1 MDGEKIRKASEI
13 FNTLLQKKQVTEKD
27 DQILFNYYVYDD
39 DIQIALDNILEGLG
53 FYLYNYRNGLY
64 LSVKKDNKV
73 FGFSNEELK
82 SLLGLKLN
90 NQLYLCYFIM
100 YTVILSFYHES
111 STNTQVDYI
120 KNYSLMEKVTEK
132 LKAYAVDKSELEED
146 KEDGF
151 YYMNKIWNTYDDVS
165 VNATEDDAHDKTGTN
180 TKIALVNRVLKF
192 MTEQG
197 LLRKS
202 IEEKTFEPTL
212 RLRAI
217 IANYYD
223 DKDNKSQLNSLINN

>member
-1 MDGEKIRKASEI
+1 
-13 FNTLLQKKQVTEKD
+13 
-27 DQILFNYYVYDD
+27 
-39 DIQIALDNILEGLG
+39 
-53 FYLYNYRNGLY
+53 
-64 LSVKKDNKV
+64 
-73 FGFSNEELK
+73 
-82 SLLGLKLN
+82 
-90 NQLYLCYFIM
+90 
-100 YTVILSFYHES
+100 
-111 STNTQVDYI
+111 
-120 KNYSLMEKVTEK
+120 MERVTEK

-202 IEEKTFEPTL
+202 IEEKTYEPTL

-223 DKDNKSQLNSLINN
+223 DKDNRNQLNSLINN